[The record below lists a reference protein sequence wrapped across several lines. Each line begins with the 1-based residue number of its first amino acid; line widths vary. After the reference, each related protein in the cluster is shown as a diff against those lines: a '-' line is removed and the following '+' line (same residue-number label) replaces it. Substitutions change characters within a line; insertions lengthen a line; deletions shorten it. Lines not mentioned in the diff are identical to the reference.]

1 MRAEFLARFAAARAR
16 AARAAGRGGIRHAD
30 YVLDQPLD
38 LPLRRLFGA
47 RDAAEYA

>member
-1 MRAEFLARFAAARAR
+1 LRARFDSA
-16 AARAAGRGGIRHAD
+16 GIRHAG
-30 YVLDQPLD
+30 YVLDEALD